1 MSAEQEY
8 ARKRARTEIDMI
20 GGARCV
26 EARIAHVTLLRHYL
40 ANCRAEIRCDAECTG
55 CALRPFCAVA
65 LPPSARASEPYHAV
79 MAAA

>member
-1 MSAEQEY
+1 VSDEQEY

-26 EARIAHVTLLRHYL
+26 EARIAHVALLRHYL

-65 LPPSARASEPYHAV
+65 LPLAAKARGPYRAAMASG
-79 MAAA
+79 